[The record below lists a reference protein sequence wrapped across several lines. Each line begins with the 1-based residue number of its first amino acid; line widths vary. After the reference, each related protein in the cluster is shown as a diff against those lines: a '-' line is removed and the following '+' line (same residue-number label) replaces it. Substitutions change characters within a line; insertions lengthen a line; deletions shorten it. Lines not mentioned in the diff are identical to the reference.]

1 MEKTINITVSISK
14 SGLGCVWERGG
25 GYTSTGNSIIITD
38 RNGNPKKAIYLPK
51 CYACGQHALV
61 PITVNDYVIQTSRY
75 HDDYNIEIYRVIDM
89 VTADAIATL
98 SLVNKY
104 DSGVWDSPLSEN
116 LNNAVEAAKRKA
128 RCYHCREPHYI
139 KEE

>member
-14 SGLGCVWERGG
+14 SGLSCVWERGG
-25 GYTSTGNSIIITD
+25 GYTSTGSSIIVCN
-38 RNGNPKKAIYLPK
+38 RHGAAKKAIYLPR
-51 CYACGQHALV
+51 CYACGDHALIPV
-61 PITVNDYVIQTSRY
+61 TVNDHIIQTSRY
-75 HDDYNIEIYRVIDM
+75 HDDYSIEIYRVMSVNSD
-89 VTADAIATL
+89 TAVATL
-98 SLVNKY
+98 SLINKY
-104 DSGVWDSPLSEN
+104 DMGEWDSPLSEN